1 MRRHFPIFAE
11 SKRARSYSTSLSRGG
26 AHESAS
32 DRDHRQTERPSRP
45 LPAMHAAVVS
55 LYAWCMELG
64 VRRVVDHKRRHGAR
78 REPDYGGGLGNP
90 VALAPGGFFSAG
102 GEKRKHTSG

>member
-11 SKRARSYSTSLSRGG
+11 NERAQSYSTSLSRGG

-32 DRDHRQTERPSRP
+32 DQDHRHTERPSRP

-55 LYAWCMELG
+55 HYAWCMELD
-64 VRRVVDHKRRHGAR
+64 VHPVVDHKRWHGAR
-78 REPDYGGGLGNP
+78 REPNYGGGLGNS
-90 VALAPGGFFSAG
+90 VALASGGFFSAG
-102 GEKRKHTSG
+102 GEK